1 MWLPMTI
8 QLIVHG
14 PIYLKCPLGL
24 ILSISWVCGSILG
37 ITSVNVQKKRMF
49 GKKGKRKVTEGGR
62 TDERSI
68 HKQTNG
74 EKQT

>member
-1 MWLPMTI
+1 M
-8 QLIVHG
+8 
-14 PIYLKCPLGL
+14 YKK
-24 ILSISWVCGSILG
+24 
-37 ITSVNVQKKRMF
+37 KKRMF
-49 GKKGKRKVTEGGR
+49 GKKGKRKVTEEGR